1 MGNSQVSVV
10 KNVVDAVN
18 ETTTNVRNTS
28 ITDGRAVALNRN
40 TLFLELGPTGEI
52 NCTKTNIGQTI
63 TVDQNLKVLSKFESV
78 TDLQTMLSSIVD
90 QTSETKQKAV
100 NEFLSLGVNS
110 QVSKQD
116 LITNIKNSIT
126 ANITNEN
133 ITRCNAVVDNIN
145 DAKIIINGKINCP
158 SGGTLNITQDIL
170 ATQQVSCISESLFSA
185 AVKNQ
190 AIADIVQK
198 ATADQDAKN
207 NGLLSL
213 CNGLFLYIAIG
224 VGSIIFICIIAAI
237 IFAVIKM
244 NSRKGKSSKSL
255 PKSISM

>member
-1 MGNSQVSVV
+1 MGNSQVSVI

-28 ITDGRAVALNRN
+28 ITDGKATALNRN
-40 TLFLELGPTGEI
+40 TLFLELGTTGVI
-52 NCTKTNIGQTI
+52 NCPSNIGQTI
-63 TVDQNLKVLSKFESV
+63 TVDQNLKVLSKFESA

-100 NEFLSLGVNS
+100 NDFLSLGVNS
-110 QVSKQD
+110 QVSKED
-116 LITNIKNSIT
+116 LITDIKNSIT

-133 ITRCNAVVDNIN
+133 ITKCNAVVDNIN
-145 DAKIIINGKINCP
+145 DGKIIINGTINCP
-158 SGGTLNITQDIL
+158 SGGSLTITQDIL
-170 ATQQVSCISESLFSA
+170 ATQQLSCISDSLFTA

-198 ATADQDAKN
+198 AIDDQNAANK
-207 NGLLSL
+207 GIFSL

-224 VGSIIFICIIAAI
+224 VGSIIIISIIAAI

-244 NSRKGKSSKSL
+244 NSGKGKSSKSSTK
-255 PKSISM
+255 PSSM